1 MATKKELEDELQKL
15 REQLASTQK
24 SDLVQ
29 LAVRVPRPLRKRV
42 ADYAH
47 KHEHTMQHVTTQAL
61 IAYLEAAQED
71 EQADAQED

>member
-15 REQLASTQK
+15 REQLVSTQQ

-29 LAVRVPRPLRKRV
+29 LAVRVPRRLRKRV

-47 KHEHTMQHVTTQAL
+47 AHDRTMQHVTTQAL
-61 IAYLEAAQED
+61 IAYLEAAQ
-71 EQADAQED
+71 ADAQED